1 MRLLNIGGHVTFDAK
16 EKSMKLELLIDDN
29 CKIIIRNTRNNI
41 YSPSDGLLSVLIN
54 NRQYRIVQMPME
66 DLLFEL
72 YTTLGAIAKL
82 EPLSKDMAGT
92 VFFKCH
98 KSFDID
104 DEIYDK
110 LSAYSW
116 LDGIRTGAFL
126 YPVDTRRYVI
136 EFYLICHNSY
146 EQYYKKRNVKLLDCF
161 EIEKGVIDG
170 WVLLMKNKLDF
181 NYTCQKSVS
190 G

>member
-82 EPLSKDMAGT
+82 EPLSK
-92 VFFKCH
+92 V
-98 KSFDID
+98 
-104 DEIYDK
+104 
-110 LSAYSW
+110 
-116 LDGIRTGAFL
+116 
-126 YPVDTRRYVI
+126 YPVDTQCYVI

-181 NYTCQKSVS
+181 NYTCRKSVS

>member
-16 EKSMKLELLIDDN
+16 EKSMNLELLIDDN

-72 YTTLGAIAKL
+72 YTTLEAIEKS
-82 EPLSKDMAGT
+82 EPLNKDMAGT
-92 VFFKCH
+92 LFLKYH
-98 KSFDID
+98 KSCDID

-126 YPVDTRRYVI
+126 YPVDTRHFVI

-170 WVLLMKNKLDF
+170 WVLLMKNKWTSITLAE
-181 NYTCQKSVS
+181 KV
-190 G
+190 

>member
-1 MRLLNIGGHVTFDAK
+1 MRLLNIGGHVTFEVK
-16 EKSMKLELLIDDN
+16 ENSMKLELLIDDN

-104 DEIYDK
+104 DDIYDK

-126 YPVDTRRYVI
+126 YPVDTQCYVI

-181 NYTCQKSVS
+181 NYTCRKSVS